1 MKKNEILS
9 YVMLALWAVLPLSC
23 IQDEEFNSQEVS
35 AGNGLKIGLETSG
48 ILTKVSE
55 DGLDVLNENTVQSA
69 VLLIFNAE
77 GNRTQ
82 GGYIPLDLSD
92 GITEVLVAS
101 GNWKNDSKL
110 FDKGS
115 RSSYDLYVVA
125 NAHGTSAFQNV
136 TTVSALQAAV
146 DEDTDIWKMEKA
158 NIGSTQYTGKKFA
171 MTGMSEGFVPANV
184 DDDYTLPIDMQRLAA
199 KVEVQISFDESFK
212 AKYTPTGFYSSLR
225 NYATKGLWLAD
236 GETSFNDWGLAG
248 NGADEPMAAA
258 YAHDFTACTA
268 TLILYSYPNN
278 WSNDVLSETFVL
290 LNMPGTYKNEENPGD
305 PDNGGKESN
314 YYKIPIRLGGADA
327 HKINRNTIYK
337 VKVTIDRLG
346 QLKPDIPV
354 ELTPEYEVYP
364 WEEVYIDVGSDDV
377 EYLELRE
384 EEIIMKDIT
393 TSSEQYFTS
402 SSPIESVTI
411 DKVYYYDKYGN
422 RQTILSNQYNQYGI
436 SASAEGGLSG
446 SVTVNSDVP
455 TNNGIRYIKVIVMN
469 KQGDSKSFTV
479 KQYPLEYIVTV
490 PGWYSYRDDFGS
502 TYETLNGNNRKMW
515 NDLFASKVYTNGS
528 IYEYAWYNYSWY
540 SGWNTGSRPSD
551 VQLGSQQTTN
561 PNNNMYFVRITKTSD
576 QYVLSVPAMDVNGYT
591 ESSSENNQLV
601 APAFMIASQLGTVTI
616 QSFDNAKT
624 HCNQYAEKSLDGEVY
639 DDWRLPTEAELLI
652 IDKYQGNDNSVIDRV
667 LAGDYYWAAS
677 GRVLSTN
684 EEEDWRGNVI
694 WNMGEIIEA
703 PSRSYYGKQHYIRC
717 VRTVKSTEPIVEDK
731 E

>member
-1 MKKNEILS
+1 
-9 YVMLALWAVLPLSC
+9 MLALWTVLPLSC
-23 IQDEEFNSQEVS
+23 IQDEEFRCQEVS

-101 GNWKNDSKL
+101 GDWKNDSEL
-110 FDKGS
+110 FDQGS
-115 RSSYDLYVVA
+115 NSSYDLYVVA

-136 TTVSALQAAV
+136 ITVSALQAAI

-158 NIGSTQYTGKKFA
+158 NIGGTQYTGKKFA

-212 AKYTPTGFYSSLR
+212 AKYKPTGFYSSLR

-290 LNMPGTYKNEENPGD
+290 LNMPGTYNNEENPGD
-305 PDNGGKESN
+305 PDNGKKTSN
-314 YYKIPIRLGGADA
+314 YYKIPIRLGGEDS
-327 HKINRNTIYK
+327 HKINRNTIYR

-346 QLKPDIPV
+346 QLTPDVPV

-364 WEEVYIDVGSDDV
+364 WESVYIDVGSDEV
-377 EYLELRE
+377 KYLELRE

-402 SSPIESVTI
+402 SSPIESVKI
-411 DKVYYYDKYGN
+411 DEVYYYDKYGN
-422 RQTILSNQYNQYGI
+422 RQKISSNQYSQYGI
-436 SASAEGGLSG
+436 SASASGLSG

-455 TNNGIRYIKVIVMN
+455 TNNGIRYIKVTVKN

-490 PGWYSYRDDFGS
+490 PGWYSYRDDFYS

-528 IYEYAWYNYSWY
+528 IYEYAWYNYLNIIIF
-540 SGWNTGSRPSD
+540 SGWDTNSRPTS
-551 VQLGSQQTTN
+551 VQLGSQQSSN

-576 QYVLSVPAMDVNGYT
+576 KYVLSVPAMDADGYT
-591 ESSSENNQLV
+591 DKSSENNKLV
-601 APAFMIASQLGTVTI
+601 APAFMIASQLGTVSTTN
-616 QSFDNAKT
+616 FNNAKE
-624 HCNQYAEKSLDGEVY
+624 HCKQYAEKSLAGEVY
-639 DDWRLPTEAELLI
+639 ADWRLATEAELAI
-652 IDKYQGNDNSVIDRV
+652 IDKYQNTDGSVIDEV
-667 LAGDYYWAAS
+667 LGGKYYWAAS
-677 GRVLSTN
+677 GTAYETQKGTDGSSTS
-684 EEEDWRGNVI
+684 
-694 WNMGEIIEA
+694 A
-703 PSRSYYGKQHYIRC
+703 YIRC
-717 VRTVKSTEPIVEDK
+717 IRTVKPTEPIVEDK

>member
-1 MKKNEILS
+1 
-9 YVMLALWAVLPLSC
+9 MLALWTVLPLSC
-23 IQDEEFNSQEVS
+23 IQDEEFRCQEVS

-55 DGLDVLNENTVQSA
+55 DGRDVLNENTVQSA

-77 GNRTQ
+77 GNRTR

-101 GNWKNDSKL
+101 GNWKNDSEL
-110 FDKGS
+110 FDQGS
-115 RSSYDLYVVA
+115 NSSYDLYVVA

-136 TTVSALQAAV
+136 ITVSALQAAI

-158 NIGSTQYTGKKFA
+158 NIGGTQYTGKKFA

-212 AKYTPTGFYSSLR
+212 AKYKPTGFYSSLR

-290 LNMPGTYKNEENPGD
+290 LNMPGTYNNEENPGD
-305 PDNGGKESN
+305 PDNGRKTSN

-402 SSPIESVTI
+402 STPIESVSI
-411 DKVYYYDKYGN
+411 DEVYYYDKYGEK
-422 RQTILSNQYNQYGI
+422 QTISRNQYSQYGI
-436 SASAEGGLSG
+436 SASANGLSG
-446 SVTVNSDVP
+446 SVTVNSNVP
-455 TNNGIRYIKVIVMN
+455 TNNGIRYLKVTVTN
-469 KQGDSKSFTV
+469 AQDDSKTFTV

-490 PGWYSYRDDFGS
+490 PGWYSYRDDFYS

-528 IYEYAWYNYSWY
+528 IYEYAWYNYFNIIIL
-540 SGWNTGSRPSD
+540 SGWDTNSRPTS
-551 VQLGSQQTTN
+551 VQLGSQQSSN

-576 QYVLSVPAMDVNGYT
+576 KYVLSVPAMDADGYT
-591 ESSSENNQLV
+591 DKSSENNKLV
-601 APAFMIASQLGTVTI
+601 APAFMIASQLGTVSTTN
-616 QSFDNAKT
+616 FNNAKE
-624 HCNQYAEKSLDGEVY
+624 HCKQYAEKSLAGEVY
-639 DDWRLPTEAELLI
+639 ADWRLATEAELAI
-652 IDKYQGNDNSVIDRV
+652 IDKYQNTDGSVIDEV
-667 LAGDYYWAAS
+667 LGGKYYWAAS
-677 GRVLSTN
+677 GTAYETQKGSDGSSTS
-684 EEEDWRGNVI
+684 
-694 WNMGEIIEA
+694 A
-703 PSRSYYGKQHYIRC
+703 YIRC
-717 VRTVKSTEPIVEDK
+717 IRTVKPTEPIVEDK

>member
-1 MKKNEILS
+1 
-9 YVMLALWAVLPLSC
+9 MLALWTVLPLSC
-23 IQDEEFNSQEVS
+23 IQDEEFRCQEVS

-69 VLLIFNAE
+69 VLLIFNAG

-101 GNWKNDSKL
+101 GDWKNDSEL
-110 FDKGS
+110 FDQGS
-115 RSSYDLYVVA
+115 NSSYDLYVVA

-136 TTVSALQAAV
+136 ITESALQAAI

-158 NIGSTQYTGKKFA
+158 NIGGTQYTGKKFA

-212 AKYTPTGFYSSLR
+212 AKYKPTGFYSSLR

-290 LNMPGTYKNEENPGD
+290 LNMPGTYNNEENPGD
-305 PDNGGKESN
+305 PDNGQKTSN

-411 DKVYYYDKYGN
+411 DEVYYYDKYGE
-422 RQTILSNQYNQYGI
+422 RQTISSSQYNQYGI
-436 SASAEGGLSG
+436 SASADGLSG
-446 SVTVNSDVP
+446 SVTVNSNVP
-455 TNNGIRYIKVIVMN
+455 TNNGIRYIKVTVTN
-469 KQGDSKSFTV
+469 AQDSKTFTV

-502 TYETLNGNNRKMW
+502 TYETRGTGTTSGSSFN
-515 NDLFASKVYTNGS
+515 SKVYYNGS
-528 IYEYAWYNYSWY
+528 IYTYSWRTN
-540 SGWNTGSRPSD
+540 SGSTAS
-551 VQLGSQQTTN
+551 LGTEQTSN

-576 QYVLSVPAMDVNGYT
+576 QYVLSVPAMDASGYT

-601 APAFMIASQLGTVTI
+601 APAFMIASQLGTVSV

-624 HCNQYAEKSLDGEVY
+624 HCNQYAEKTLAGEVY

-652 IDKYQGNDNSVIDRV
+652 IDKYQGIDGSVIDRV

-684 EEEDWRGNVI
+684 EEENFWGNVTT
-694 WNMGEIIEA
+694 WNEGTIVNPPTDLLERVEN
-703 PSRSYYGKQHYIRC
+703 QYIRC
-717 VRTVKSTEPIVEDK
+717 VRTVKPTEPIVEDK

>member
-1 MKKNEILS
+1 MKKKEILS

-23 IQDEEFNSQEVS
+23 IQDEEFRCQEVS
-35 AGNGLKIGLETSG
+35 AGNGLKIELETSG
-48 ILTKVSE
+48 ILTKVTE
-55 DGLDVLNENTVQSA
+55 AGVDALNENAVQSA

-101 GNWKNDSKL
+101 GDWKNDSEL
-110 FDKGS
+110 FDQGS
-115 RSSYDLYVVA
+115 NSSYDLYVVA

-136 TTVSALQAAV
+136 TTVSALQAAI

-158 NIGSTQYTGKKFA
+158 NIGGTQYTGKKFA
-171 MTGMSEGFVPANV
+171 MTGMSKGFVPANV

-212 AKYTPTGFYSSLR
+212 AKYKPTGFYSSLR
-225 NYATKGLWLAD
+225 NYATKGLWLTD
-236 GETSFNDWGLAG
+236 GETNFSDWGLAG

-258 YAHDFTACTA
+258 YASDYGACTA

-290 LNMPGTYKNEENPGD
+290 LNMPGTYANGDNPDD
-305 PDNGGKESN
+305 PDNGQKTSN
-314 YYKIPIRLGGADA
+314 YYKVPIRLGGADA

-346 QLKPDIPV
+346 QLTPDVPV

-364 WEEVYIDVGSDDV
+364 WESVYIDVGSDEV

-402 SSPIESVTI
+402 SSPIQSVSI
-411 DKVYYYDKYGN
+411 DEVYYYDKYGVK
-422 RQTILSNQYNQYGI
+422 QTISSNQYNQYGI
-436 SASAEGGLSG
+436 SASAEGLSG
-446 SVTVNSDVP
+446 SVTVNSNVP
-455 TNNGIRYIKVIVMN
+455 TNNGIRYLKVTVTN
-469 KQGDSKSFTV
+469 AQGDSKTFTV

-528 IYEYAWYNYSWY
+528 IYEYAWYNYSWF
-540 SGWNTGSRPSD
+540 SGWNTNSRPST
-551 VQLGSQQTTN
+551 VQLGSRQSSN

-576 QYVLSVPAMDVNGYT
+576 EYVLSVPAMDSEGYT
-591 ESSSENNQLV
+591 DKSSENNLLV
-601 APAFMIASQLGTVTI
+601 APAFMIASQLGTVQATD
-616 QSFDNAKT
+616 FATAKE
-624 HCNQYAEKSLDGEVY
+624 HCKQYAEKSLAGEVY
-639 DDWRLPTEAELLI
+639 NDWRLATEAELAI
-652 IDKYQGNDNSVIDRV
+652 IDKYQNTDGSVIDEV
-667 LAGDYYWAAS
+667 LGGAYYWAAS
-677 GRVLSTN
+677 GNAYRTQSGSDGTS
-684 EEEDWRGNVI
+684 
-694 WNMGEIIEA
+694 
-703 PSRSYYGKQHYIRC
+703 SRAYIRC
-717 VRTVKSTEPIVEDK
+717 IRTVKPTEPIVEDK

>member
-1 MKKNEILS
+1 
-9 YVMLALWAVLPLSC
+9 MLALWTVLPLSC
-23 IQDEEFNSQEVS
+23 IQDEEFRCQEVS

-48 ILTKVSE
+48 ILTKATE
-55 DGLDVLNENTVQSA
+55 AGLDVLNENTVQSA

-77 GNRTQ
+77 GNRTL
-82 GGYIPLDLSD
+82 GGCIPLDLSD

-101 GNWKNDSKL
+101 GDWKNDSKL
-110 FDKGS
+110 FDQGS
-115 RSSYDLYVVA
+115 NSSYDLYVVA

-136 TTVSALQAAV
+136 ITVSALQAAI

-212 AKYTPTGFYSSLR
+212 AKYKPTGFYSSLR

-236 GETSFNDWGLAG
+236 GETSFNDRGLAG
-248 NGADEPMAAA
+248 NGTVEPMAAA
-258 YAHDFTACTA
+258 INPNYEECTA

-278 WSNDVLSETFVL
+278 WSNNVLSETFVL
-290 LNMPGTYKNEENPGD
+290 LNMPGFYNNEENPGD
-305 PDNGGKESN
+305 PDKGQKTSN

-364 WEEVYIDVGSDDV
+364 WESVYIDVGSDEV
-377 EYLELRE
+377 KYLELRE
-384 EEIIMKDIT
+384 EEIIMKDIES
-393 TSSEQYFTS
+393 SSEQYFTS
-402 SSPIESVTI
+402 STPIQSVTI
-411 DKVYYYDKYGN
+411 TDVYYYDKYGD
-422 RQTILSNQYNQYGI
+422 RQTIPSNQYDRYGI
-436 SASAEGGLSG
+436 SASASGLFG
-446 SVTVNSDVP
+446 SVTVNSNVP

>member
-1 MKKNEILS
+1 MKKKEILS
-9 YVMLALWAVLPLSC
+9 YVMLAVLAVLPLSC
-23 IQDEEFNSQEVS
+23 VQDEEFRCQEVS

-48 ILTKVSE
+48 VLTKATE
-55 DGLDVLNENTVQSA
+55 DGLDALNENAIQSA
-69 VLLIFNAE
+69 VLLIFNEE
-77 GNRTQ
+77 GNRTP
-82 GGYIPLDLSD
+82 GGYISLDLSD

-101 GNWKNDSKL
+101 GNWKEDSEL
-110 FDKGS
+110 FDQGS
-115 RSSYDLYVVA
+115 SSSYDLFVVA

-136 TTVSALQAAV
+136 ITVSDLQAAI

-158 NIGSTQYTGKKFA
+158 NIGGTQYTGKKFA
-171 MTGMSEGFVPANV
+171 MTGMSKGFVPANV
-184 DDDYTLPIDMQRLAA
+184 DDDYTLLIDMQRLAA

-236 GETSFNDWGLAG
+236 GETNFSDWGLAG

-258 YAHDFTACTA
+258 YASDYTACTA

-290 LNMPGTYKNEENPGD
+290 LNMPGTYANGND
-305 PDNGGKESN
+305 PDNGQKTSN
-314 YYKIPIRLGGADA
+314 YYKIPIRLGGSDA

-337 VKVTIDRLG
+337 VKVKIDRLG
-346 QLKPDIPV
+346 QLTPDIPV

-364 WEEVYIDVGSDDV
+364 WESVYIDVGSDEV

-402 SSPIESVTI
+402 STLIESVTI
-411 DKVYYYDKYGN
+411 DEVYYYDKYGN
-422 RQTILSNQYNQYGI
+422 RQTIPSNQYNRYGI

-455 TNNGIRYIKVIVMN
+455 TNNGIRYIKVTVTN
-469 KQGDSKSFTV
+469 KQGDSKTFTV

-502 TYETLNGNNRKMW
+502 TYETRGTGTTSGSSFN
-515 NDLFASKVYTNGS
+515 SKVYYNGS
-528 IYEYAWYNYSWY
+528 IYTYSWRTS
-540 SGWNTGSRPSD
+540 SGRTAS
-551 VQLGSQQTTN
+551 LGTEQTSN

-601 APAFMIASQLGTVTI
+601 APAFMIASQLGTVTV

-684 EEEDWRGNVI
+684 EEEDWWGNVTS
-694 WNMGEIIEA
+694 WNDGTIED
-703 PSRSYYGKQHYIRC
+703 PPTSSSWWGTTVDDQYIRC
-717 VRTVKSTEPIVEDK
+717 VRTVKPTEPIVEDK

>member
-23 IQDEEFNSQEVS
+23 IQDEEFNSQQVS
-35 AGNGLKIGLETSG
+35 IGNGLKIELETSG
-48 ILTKVSE
+48 ILTKATGAGV
-55 DGLDVLNENTVQSA
+55 DALNENAVQSA

-101 GNWKNDSKL
+101 GNWKNDSEL
-110 FDKGS
+110 FDQGS
-115 RSSYDLYVVA
+115 DGSYDLYVVA
-125 NAHGTSAFQNV
+125 NAHGTSAFQNA
-136 TTVSALQAAV
+136 TTVSALQAAI

-158 NIGSTQYTGKKFA
+158 NIGGTQYTGKKFA
-171 MTGMSEGFVPANV
+171 MTGMSKGFVPANV

-212 AKYTPTGFYSSLR
+212 TKYKPTGFYSSLR

-236 GETSFNDWGLAG
+236 GETNFSDWGLAG

-258 YAHDFTACTA
+258 YASDYGECTA

-290 LNMPGTYKNEENPGD
+290 LNMPGTYANGDNPDD
-305 PDNGGKESN
+305 PDNGQKTSN

-346 QLKPDIPV
+346 QLTPDVPV

-364 WEEVYIDVGSDDV
+364 WETVYIDVGSDEV

-411 DKVYYYDKYGN
+411 DEVYYYDKYGVI
-422 RQTILSNQYNQYGI
+422 QTISLDQYSQYGI
-436 SASAEGGLSG
+436 SASANGLSG
-446 SVTVNSDVP
+446 SVTVNSNVP
-455 TNNGIRYIKVIVMN
+455 TNNGIRYLKVTVTN
-469 KQGDSKSFTV
+469 AQGDSKTFTV

-490 PGWYSYRDDFGS
+490 PGWYSYRDDFYS
-502 TYETLNGNNRKMW
+502 TYEKLNGNNRQMW

-528 IYEYAWYNYSWY
+528 IYEYAWYNYVDIGLW
-540 SGWNTGSRPSD
+540 SGWNTNSRPSS
-551 VQLGSQQTTN
+551 VQLGSRQSSN
-561 PNNNMYFVRITKTSD
+561 PNNNMYFVRITKTSN
-576 QYVLSVPAMDVNGYT
+576 QYVLSVPAMDANGYT

-601 APAFMIASQLGTVTI
+601 APAFMIASQLGTVQPTN
-616 QSFDNAKT
+616 FTTAKE
-624 HCNQYAEKSLDGEVY
+624 HCKQYAEKSLAGEVY
-639 DDWRLPTEAELLI
+639 NDWRLATEAELAI
-652 IDKYQGNDNSVIDRV
+652 IDKYQNTDGSVIDEV
-667 LAGDYYWAAS
+667 LGGAYYWAAS
-677 GRVLSTN
+677 GKAYETQSGSQGTSTN
-684 EEEDWRGNVI
+684 
-694 WNMGEIIEA
+694 A
-703 PSRSYYGKQHYIRC
+703 YIRC
-717 VRTVKSTEPIVEDK
+717 IRTVKPTEPIVEDK

>member
-23 IQDEEFNSQEVS
+23 IQDEEFNSQQVS
-35 AGNGLKIGLETSG
+35 IGNGLKIELETSG
-48 ILTKVSE
+48 ILTKATGAGV
-55 DGLDVLNENTVQSA
+55 DALNENAVQSA

-101 GNWKNDSKL
+101 GNWKNDSEL
-110 FDKGS
+110 FDQGS
-115 RSSYDLYVVA
+115 NSSYDLYVVA
-125 NAHGTSAFQNV
+125 NAHGSSAFQNV
-136 TTVSALQAAV
+136 TTVSALQAAI

-158 NIGSTQYTGKKFA
+158 NIGGTQYTGKKFA
-171 MTGMSEGFVPANV
+171 MTGMSKGFVPANV

-212 AKYTPTGFYSSLR
+212 AKYKPTGFYSSLR

-236 GETSFNDWGLAG
+236 GETNFSDWGLAG

-258 YAHDFTACTA
+258 YASDYGACTA

-290 LNMPGTYKNEENPGD
+290 LNMPGTYANGENPDD
-305 PDNGGKESN
+305 PDNGQKTSN

-346 QLKPDIPV
+346 QLTPDIPV
-354 ELTPEYEVYP
+354 ELKPEYEVYP
-364 WEEVYIDVGSDDV
+364 WEEVYINVGSDDV
-377 EYLELRE
+377 KYLELRE

-402 SSPIESVTI
+402 SSPIQSVSI
-411 DKVYYYDKYGN
+411 DEVYYYDKYGVK
-422 RQTILSNQYNQYGI
+422 QKISSNQYNQYGI
-436 SASAEGGLSG
+436 SASADGLSG
-446 SVTVNSDVP
+446 SVTVNSNVP
-455 TNNGIRYIKVIVMN
+455 TNNGIRYLKVTVTN
-469 KQGDSKSFTV
+469 AQGDSKTFTV

-502 TYETLNGNNRKMW
+502 TYENRGTGTTSGS
-515 NDLFASKVYTNGS
+515 NFSSKVYYNGR
-528 IYEYAWYNYSWY
+528 IYTYK
-540 SGWNTGSRPSD
+540 WNGNTVKRD
-551 VQLGSQQTTN
+551 EEQTTN

-576 QYVLSVPAMDVNGYT
+576 QYVLSVPAMDANGYT

-601 APAFMIASQLGTVTI
+601 APAFMIASQLGTVSV
-616 QSFDNAKT
+616 QSFNNAKT
-624 HCNQYAEKSLDGEVY
+624 HCNQYAEKSLAGEVY

-652 IDKYQGNDNSVIDRV
+652 IDKYQGIDGSVIDRV

-684 EEEDWRGNVI
+684 EEEDWQGNVT
-694 WNMGEIIEA
+694 WKEGEIKEA
-703 PSRSYYGKQHYIRC
+703 PSRFLQGKVHYIRC
-717 VRTVKSTEPIVEDK
+717 IRTVKPTEPIVEDK

>member
-1 MKKNEILS
+1 MKKKEILS
-9 YVMLALWAVLPLSC
+9 YVMLAVLAVLPLSC
-23 IQDEEFNSQEVS
+23 VQDEEFRCQEVS
-35 AGNGLKIGLETSG
+35 AGNGLKIGLKTSG
-48 ILTKVSE
+48 VLTKATE
-55 DGLDVLNENTVQSA
+55 GGLDALNENAIQSA
-69 VLLIFNAE
+69 VLLIFNDE
-77 GNRTQ
+77 GNRTP
-82 GGYIPLDLSD
+82 GGYISLDLSD

-101 GNWKNDSKL
+101 GNWKEDSEL
-110 FDKGS
+110 FDQGS
-115 RSSYDLYVVA
+115 SSSYDLFVVA
-125 NAHGTSAFQNV
+125 NAHGTDAFQNV
-136 TTVSALQAAV
+136 ITVSDLQATI

-158 NIGSTQYTGKKFA
+158 NIGGTQYTGKKFA
-171 MTGMSEGFVPANV
+171 MTGMSKGFVPANV
-184 DDDYTLPIDMQRLAA
+184 NDDYTLLIDMQRLAA

-290 LNMPGTYKNEENPGD
+290 LNMPGTYNNEENPGD
-305 PDNGGKESN
+305 PDNGQKTSN

-337 VKVTIDRLG
+337 VKVKIDRLG
-346 QLKPDIPV
+346 QLTPDIPV

-364 WEEVYIDVGSDDV
+364 WESVYIDVGSDEV

-402 SSPIESVTI
+402 STLIESVTI
-411 DKVYYYDKYGN
+411 DEVYYYDKYGN
-422 RQTILSNQYNQYGI
+422 RQTIPSNQYNRYGI

-455 TNNGIRYIKVIVMN
+455 TNNGIRYIKVTVKN
-469 KQGDSKSFTV
+469 KHGDSKSFTV

-490 PGWYSYRDDFGS
+490 PGWYSYRDDFYS
-502 TYETLNGNNRKMW
+502 TYETLNGNNRQMW
-515 NDLFASKVYTNGS
+515 NNLFASKVYTNGS
-528 IYEYAWYNYSWY
+528 IYEYAWYNYSNWF
-540 SGWNTGSRPSD
+540 GWNTYSRPTSP
-551 VQLGSQQTTN
+551 QLGSRQSSN

-576 QYVLSVPAMDVNGYT
+576 KYVLSVPAMDADGYT
-591 ESSSENNQLV
+591 DISSENNKLV
-601 APAFMIASQLGTVTI
+601 APAFMIASQLGTVSTTN
-616 QSFDNAKT
+616 FNNAKE
-624 HCNQYAEKSLDGEVY
+624 HCKQYAEKSLAGEVY
-639 DDWRLPTEAELLI
+639 ADWRLATEAELAI
-652 IDKYQGNDNSVIDRV
+652 IDKYQNTDGSVIDEV
-667 LAGDYYWAAS
+667 LGGKYYWAAS
-677 GRVLSTN
+677 GTAYETQKGTDGSSTS
-684 EEEDWRGNVI
+684 
-694 WNMGEIIEA
+694 A
-703 PSRSYYGKQHYIRC
+703 YIRC
-717 VRTVKSTEPIVEDK
+717 IRTVKPTEPIVEDK

>member
-55 DGLDVLNENTVQSA
+55 DGLDVLNENTVKSA

-101 GNWKNDSKL
+101 GDWKNDSEL

-115 RSSYDLYVVA
+115 NSSYDLYVVA
-125 NAHGTSAFQNV
+125 NAHGTSAFPNV
-136 TTVSALQAAV
+136 ITVSALQAAV

-158 NIGSTQYTGKKFA
+158 NIGGTQYTGKKFA
-171 MTGMSEGFVPANV
+171 MTGMSEGFVPATV

-212 AKYTPTGFYSSLR
+212 AKYKPTGFYSSLR

-411 DKVYYYDKYGN
+411 DEVYYYDKYGN

-528 IYEYAWYNYSWY
+528 IYEYAWYNYTDY
-540 SGWNTGSRPSD
+540 GWFGGWETNSRPST
-551 VQLGSQQTTN
+551 VQLGSRQSSN

-576 QYVLSVPAMDVNGYT
+576 EYVLSVPAMDSGGYT
-591 ESSSENNQLV
+591 DNSPENNLLV
-601 APAFMIASQLGTVTI
+601 APAFMIASQLGTVTNTD
-616 QSFDNAKT
+616 FDTAKE
-624 HCNQYAEKSLDGEVY
+624 HCKQYAEKSIDREVY
-639 DDWRLPTEAELLI
+639 DDWRLPTEAELKI
-652 IDKYQGNDNSVIDRV
+652 IDKYQGVSGSVIDIV
-667 LAGDYYWAAS
+667 LGGKYYWAAS
-677 GRVLSTN
+677 GNRV
-684 EEEDWRGNVI
+684 
-694 WNMGEIIEA
+694 EA
-703 PSRSYYGKQHYIRC
+703 DNGSNYPSRNTAFIRC
-717 VRTVKSTEPIVEDK
+717 IRTVKPTEPIVEDK

>member
-1 MKKNEILS
+1 
-9 YVMLALWAVLPLSC
+9 MLALWAVLPLSC
-23 IQDEEFNSQEVS
+23 IQDEEFNSQQVS
-35 AGNGLKIGLETSG
+35 IGNGLKIELETSG
-48 ILTKVSE
+48 ILTKATE
-55 DGLDVLNENTVQSA
+55 AGLDALNENAVESA

-77 GNRTQ
+77 GDRTQ

-110 FDKGS
+110 FDRGS

-158 NIGSTQYTGKKFA
+158 NIGGTQYTGKKFA

-212 AKYTPTGFYSSLR
+212 AKYIPTGFYSSLR

-236 GETSFNDWGLAG
+236 GETNFSDWGLAG

-290 LNMPGTYKNEENPGD
+290 LNMPGTYANGND
-305 PDNGGKESN
+305 PDNGQKTSN

-337 VKVTIDRLG
+337 VKVKIDRLG
-346 QLKPDIPV
+346 QLTPDIPV

-364 WEEVYIDVGSDDV
+364 WESVYIDVGSDEV
-377 EYLELRE
+377 KYLELRE

-411 DKVYYYDKYGN
+411 DEVYYYDKYGN
-422 RQTILSNQYNQYGI
+422 RQTILSNQYNRYGI

-490 PGWYSYRDDFGS
+490 PGWYSYRDDFYS
-502 TYETLNGNNRKMW
+502 TYEKLNGNNRKMW
-515 NDLFASKVYTNGS
+515 NDLFASKVYANGS
-528 IYEYAWYNYSWY
+528 IYEYAWYNYGRN
-540 SGWNTGSRPSD
+540 GWNTRSQPNS
-551 VQLGSQQTTN
+551 VQLGEEQDSN

-591 ESSSENNQLV
+591 ESSSENNQHV
-601 APAFMIASQLGTVTI
+601 APAFMIASQLGTVSV

-624 HCNQYAEKSLDGEVY
+624 HCNQYAEKSLAGEVY

-652 IDKYQGNDNSVIDRV
+652 IDKYQGIDGSVIDRV

-677 GRVLSTN
+677 GKVLSTN
-684 EEEDWRGNVI
+684 EVEDWWGNVTSWDEGTI
-694 WNMGEIIEA
+694 VNPPTNMWGQVEN
-703 PSRSYYGKQHYIRC
+703 QYIRC
-717 VRTVKSTEPIVEDK
+717 VRTVKPTEPIVEDK

>member
-1 MKKNEILS
+1 MKKKEILS
-9 YVMLALWAVLPLSC
+9 YVMLAVLAVLPLSC
-23 IQDEEFNSQEVS
+23 VQDEEFRCQEVS

-48 ILTKVSE
+48 VLTKATE
-55 DGLDVLNENTVQSA
+55 DGLDALNENAIQSA
-69 VLLIFNAE
+69 VLLIFNEE
-77 GNRTQ
+77 GNRTP
-82 GGYIPLDLSD
+82 GGYISLDLSD

-101 GNWKNDSKL
+101 GNWKEDSEL
-110 FDKGS
+110 FDQGS
-115 RSSYDLYVVA
+115 SSSYDLFVVA

-136 TTVSALQAAV
+136 ITVSDLQAAI
-146 DEDTDIWKMEKA
+146 DEDIDIWKMEKA
-158 NIGSTQYTGKKFA
+158 NIGGTQYTGKKFA
-171 MTGMSEGFVPANV
+171 MTGMSKGFVPANV
-184 DDDYTLPIDMQRLAA
+184 DDDYTLLIDMQRLAA

-236 GETSFNDWGLAG
+236 GETNFSDWGLAG

-258 YAHDFTACTA
+258 YASDYTACTA

-290 LNMPGTYKNEENPGD
+290 LNMPGAYANGND
-305 PDNGGKESN
+305 PDNGQKTSN
-314 YYKIPIRLGGADA
+314 YYKIPIRLGGSDA

-337 VKVTIDRLG
+337 VKVKIDRLG
-346 QLKPDIPV
+346 QLTPDIPV

-364 WEEVYIDVGSDDV
+364 WESVYIDVGSDEV

-402 SSPIESVTI
+402 STLIESVTI
-411 DKVYYYDKYGN
+411 DEVYYYDKYGN
-422 RQTILSNQYNQYGI
+422 RQTIPSNQYNRYGI

-455 TNNGIRYIKVIVMN
+455 TNNGIRYIKVTVTN
-469 KQGDSKSFTV
+469 KQGDSKTFTV

-502 TYETLNGNNRKMW
+502 TYETRGTGTTSGSSFN
-515 NDLFASKVYTNGS
+515 SKVYYNGS
-528 IYEYAWYNYSWY
+528 IYTYSWRTS
-540 SGWNTGSRPSD
+540 SGRTAS
-551 VQLGSQQTTN
+551 LGTEQTSN

-576 QYVLSVPAMDVNGYT
+576 QYVLSVPAMDESGYT

-601 APAFMIASQLGTVTI
+601 APAFMIASQLGTVSV

-624 HCNQYAEKSLDGEVY
+624 HCNQYAEKSLAGEVY

-652 IDKYQGNDNSVIDRV
+652 IDKYQGIDGSVIDRV

-684 EEEDWRGNVI
+684 EEEDFWGNVTT
-694 WNMGEIIEA
+694 WNEGTIVNPPTDWWGRVEN
-703 PSRSYYGKQHYIRC
+703 QYIRC

>member
-1 MKKNEILS
+1 MKKKEILS
-9 YVMLALWAVLPLSC
+9 YVMLAVLAVLPLSC
-23 IQDEEFNSQEVS
+23 VQDEEFRCQEVS

-48 ILTKVSE
+48 VLTKATE
-55 DGLDVLNENTVQSA
+55 DGLDALNENAIQSA
-69 VLLIFNAE
+69 VLLIFNEE
-77 GNRTQ
+77 GNRTP
-82 GGYIPLDLSD
+82 GGYISLDLSD

-101 GNWKNDSKL
+101 GNWKEDSEL
-110 FDKGS
+110 FDQGS
-115 RSSYDLYVVA
+115 SSSYDLFVVA

-136 TTVSALQAAV
+136 ITVSDLQAAI
-146 DEDTDIWKMEKA
+146 DEDIDIWKMEKA
-158 NIGSTQYTGKKFA
+158 NIGGTQYTGKKFA
-171 MTGMSEGFVPANV
+171 MTGMSKGFVPANV
-184 DDDYTLPIDMQRLAA
+184 DDDYTLLIDMQRLAA

-236 GETSFNDWGLAG
+236 GETNFSDWGLAG

-258 YAHDFTACTA
+258 YASDYTACTA

-290 LNMPGTYKNEENPGD
+290 LNMPGTYANGND
-305 PDNGGKESN
+305 PDNGQKTSN
-314 YYKIPIRLGGADA
+314 YYKIPIRLGGSDA

-337 VKVTIDRLG
+337 VKVKIDRLG
-346 QLKPDIPV
+346 QLTPDIPV
-354 ELTPEYEVYP
+354 ELTPEYEAYP
-364 WEEVYIDVGSDDV
+364 WESVYIDVGSDEV

-402 SSPIESVTI
+402 STLIESVTI
-411 DKVYYYDKYGN
+411 DEVYYYDKYGN
-422 RQTILSNQYNQYGI
+422 RQTIPSNQYNRYGI

>member
-1 MKKNEILS
+1 
-9 YVMLALWAVLPLSC
+9 MLALWAVLPLSC
-23 IQDEEFNSQEVS
+23 IQDEVFHGQEAS
-35 AGNGLKIGLETSG
+35 IGDGLKIELETSG
-48 ILTKVSE
+48 ILTKVTE
-55 DGLDVLNENTVQSA
+55 AGVDALNENAVQSA

-101 GNWKNDSKL
+101 GNWKNDSEL
-110 FDKGS
+110 FDQGS
-115 RSSYDLYVVA
+115 SSSYDLYVVA

-136 TTVSALQAAV
+136 TTVSALQAAI

-171 MTGMSEGFVPANV
+171 MTGMNEGFVPANV

-212 AKYTPTGFYSSLR
+212 AKYKPTGFYSSLR

-290 LNMPGTYKNEENPGD
+290 LNMPGIYNNEENSGD
-305 PDNGGKESN
+305 PDNGQKTSN

-337 VKVTIDRLG
+337 VKVKIDRLG
-346 QLKPDIPV
+346 QLTPDIPV

-364 WEEVYIDVGSDDV
+364 WESVYIDVGSDEV
-377 EYLELRE
+377 KFLELQKE
-384 EEIIMKDIT
+384 QVVMKNIAS
-393 TSSEQYFTS
+393 SSEQYFTS
-402 SSPIESVTI
+402 SSPIQSVSI
-411 DKVYYYDKYGN
+411 DEVYYYDKYGVK
-422 RQTILSNQYNQYGI
+422 QTITSNQYSQYGI
-436 SASAEGGLSG
+436 SASASGLSG
-446 SVTVNSDVP
+446 SVTVNSNVP
-455 TNNGIRYIKVIVMN
+455 TNNGIRYLKVTVTN

-490 PGWYSYRDDFGS
+490 PGWYSYRDDFYS

-528 IYEYAWYNYSWY
+528 IYEYAWYNYLNIIIF
-540 SGWNTGSRPSD
+540 SGWDTNSRPTS
-551 VQLGSQQTTN
+551 VQLGSQQSSN

-576 QYVLSVPAMDVNGYT
+576 KYVLSVPAMDADGYT
-591 ESSSENNQLV
+591 DKSSENNKLV
-601 APAFMIASQLGTVTI
+601 APAFMIASQLGTVSTTN
-616 QSFDNAKT
+616 FNNAKE
-624 HCNQYAEKSLDGEVY
+624 HCKQYAEKSLAGEVY
-639 DDWRLPTEAELLI
+639 ADWRLATEAELAI
-652 IDKYQGNDNSVIDRV
+652 IDKYQNTDGSVIDEV
-667 LAGDYYWAAS
+667 LGGKYYWAAS
-677 GRVLSTN
+677 GTAYETQKGTDGSSTS
-684 EEEDWRGNVI
+684 
-694 WNMGEIIEA
+694 A
-703 PSRSYYGKQHYIRC
+703 YIRC
-717 VRTVKSTEPIVEDK
+717 IRTVKPTEPIVEDK

>member
-1 MKKNEILS
+1 MKKKEIRS
-9 YVMLALWAVLPLSC
+9 YVMLAVLAVLPLLC
-23 IQDEEFNSQEVS
+23 VQDEEFRCQEVS

-48 ILTKVSE
+48 VLTKATE
-55 DGLDVLNENTVQSA
+55 DGLDALNENAVESA

-77 GNRTQ
+77 GDRTQ

-101 GNWKNDSKL
+101 GNWKNDSEL
-110 FDKGS
+110 FDQGS
-115 RSSYDLYVVA
+115 NSSYDLYVVA

-158 NIGSTQYTGKKFA
+158 NIGGTQYTGKKFA

-184 DDDYTLPIDMQRLAA
+184 DDDYTLLIDMQRLAA

-236 GETSFNDWGLAG
+236 GETNFSDWGLAG

-258 YAHDFTACTA
+258 YASDYTACTA

-290 LNMPGTYKNEENPGD
+290 LNMPGTYANGND
-305 PDNGGKESN
+305 PDNGQKTSN
-314 YYKIPIRLGGADA
+314 YYKIPIRLGGSDA

-337 VKVTIDRLG
+337 VKVKIDRLG
-346 QLKPDIPV
+346 QLTPDIPV

-364 WEEVYIDVGSDDV
+364 WESVYIDVGSDEV

-402 SSPIESVTI
+402 STLIESVTI
-411 DKVYYYDKYGN
+411 DEVYYYDKYGN
-422 RQTILSNQYNQYGI
+422 RQTIPSNQYNRYGI

-455 TNNGIRYIKVIVMN
+455 TNNGIRYIKVTVTN
-469 KQGDSKSFTV
+469 KQGDSKTFTV

-502 TYETLNGNNRKMW
+502 TYETRGTGTTSGSSFN
-515 NDLFASKVYTNGS
+515 SKVYYNGS
-528 IYEYAWYNYSWY
+528 IYTYSWRTS
-540 SGWNTGSRPSD
+540 SGRTAS
-551 VQLGSQQTTN
+551 LGTEQTSN

-601 APAFMIASQLGTVTI
+601 APAFMIASQLGTVTV

-684 EEEDWRGNVI
+684 EEEDWWGNVTS
-694 WNMGEIIEA
+694 WNDGTIED
-703 PSRSYYGKQHYIRC
+703 PPTSSSLWGTTVDDQYIRC
-717 VRTVKSTEPIVEDK
+717 VRTVKPTEPIVEDK

>member
-1 MKKNEILS
+1 MKKKEILS

-23 IQDEEFNSQEVS
+23 IQDEEFHGQEASV
-35 AGNGLKIGLETSG
+35 GNGLKIELETSG
-48 ILTKVSE
+48 ILTKVTE
-55 DGLDVLNENTVQSA
+55 EGLDALNENTIQSA

-77 GNRTQ
+77 GNRTP

-101 GNWKNDSKL
+101 GNWKNDSEL
-110 FDKGS
+110 FDQGS
-115 RSSYDLYVVA
+115 SSSYDLYVVA
-125 NAHGTSAFQNV
+125 NAHGTDAFQNV
-136 TTVSALQAAV
+136 TTVSALQAAIDV
-146 DEDTDIWKMEKA
+146 DTDIWKMEKA
-158 NIGSTQYTGKKFA
+158 NIGGAQYTGKKFA

-212 AKYTPTGFYSSLR
+212 AKYRPTGFYSSLR

-258 YAHDFTACTA
+258 YAYDFTACTA

-290 LNMPGTYKNEENPGD
+290 LNMPGIYNNEENSGD
-305 PDNGGKESN
+305 PDNGQKTSN

-364 WEEVYIDVGSDDV
+364 WEEVYIDVGSDEV
-377 EYLELRE
+377 KYLELRE

-393 TSSEQYFTS
+393 TSSAQYFTS
-402 SSPIESVTI
+402 STPIESVSI
-411 DKVYYYDKYGN
+411 DGVYYYDKYGE
-422 RQTILSNQYNQYGI
+422 RQTISSNQYNRYGI

-455 TNNGIRYIKVIVMN
+455 TNNGIRYLKVTVTN

-502 TYETLNGNNRKMW
+502 TYETRGTGTTSGSSFN
-515 NDLFASKVYTNGS
+515 SKVYYNGS
-528 IYEYAWYNYSWY
+528 IYTYSWRTN
-540 SGWNTGSRPSD
+540 SGSTAS
-551 VQLGSQQTTN
+551 LGTEQTSN

-576 QYVLSVPAMDVNGYT
+576 QYVLSVPAMDASGYT

-601 APAFMIASQLGTVTI
+601 APAFMIASQLGTVSV

-624 HCNQYAEKSLDGEVY
+624 HCNQYAEKSLAGEVY

-652 IDKYQGNDNSVIDRV
+652 IDKYQGIDGSVIDRV

-684 EEEDWRGNVI
+684 EEEDLWGDVTT
-694 WNMGEIIEA
+694 WNEGTIVNPPTDRWGRVEN
-703 PSRSYYGKQHYIRC
+703 QYIRC
-717 VRTVKSTEPIVEDK
+717 IRTVKPTEPIVEDK

>member
-1 MKKNEILS
+1 MKKKEILS
-9 YVMLALWAVLPLSC
+9 YVMLALWTVLPLSC
-23 IQDEEFNSQEVS
+23 IQDEEFNSQQVS
-35 AGNGLKIGLETSG
+35 IGNGLKIELETSG
-48 ILTKVSE
+48 ILTKATE
-55 DGLDVLNENTVQSA
+55 AGLDALNENAVESA

-77 GNRTQ
+77 GNRTL
-82 GGYIPLDLSD
+82 GGCIPLDLSD

-101 GNWKNDSKL
+101 GNWKNDSEL
-110 FDKGS
+110 FDQGS
-115 RSSYDLYVVA
+115 SSSYDLYVVA

-136 TTVSALQAAV
+136 TTVSALQAAI

-158 NIGSTQYTGKKFA
+158 NIGGTQYTGKKFA
-171 MTGMSEGFVPANV
+171 MTGMSEGFVPAKV

-212 AKYTPTGFYSSLR
+212 AKYIPTGFYSSLR

-258 YAHDFTACTA
+258 YARDFTACTA

-305 PDNGGKESN
+305 PDNGPKTSN

-364 WEEVYIDVGSDDV
+364 WESVYIDVGSDEV
-377 EYLELRE
+377 KYLELRE

-411 DKVYYYDKYGN
+411 DEVYYYDKYGE
-422 RQTILSNQYNQYGI
+422 RQTISSTQYRQYGI
-436 SASAEGGLSG
+436 SASASGLSG
-446 SVTVNSDVP
+446 SVTVNSNVP
-455 TNNGIRYIKVIVMN
+455 TNNGIRYIKVTVTN
-469 KQGDSKSFTV
+469 AQDSKTFTV

-502 TYETLNGNNRKMW
+502 TYETRGTGTTSGSSF
-515 NDLFASKVYTNGS
+515 DSKVYYNGS
-528 IYEYAWYNYSWY
+528 IYTYSWRTN
-540 SGWNTGSRPSD
+540 SGSTAS
-551 VQLGSQQTTN
+551 LGTEQTSN

-576 QYVLSVPAMDVNGYT
+576 QYVLSVPAMDASGYT

-601 APAFMIASQLGTVTI
+601 APAFMIASQLGTVLV

-624 HCNQYAEKSLDGEVY
+624 HCNQYAEKSLAGEVY

-652 IDKYQGNDNSVIDRV
+652 IDKYQGIDGSVIDRV

-684 EEEDWRGNVI
+684 EEENYWGNVTT
-694 WNMGEIIEA
+694 WNEGTIVNPPTDWWGQVEN
-703 PSRSYYGKQHYIRC
+703 QYIRC
-717 VRTVKSTEPIVEDK
+717 VRTVKPTEPIVEDK

>member
-1 MKKNEILS
+1 MKKKEILS
-9 YVMLALWAVLPLSC
+9 YVMLALWTVLPLSC
-23 IQDEEFNSQEVS
+23 IQDEEFRCQEVS

-55 DGLDVLNENTVQSA
+55 DGRDVLNENTVQSA

-77 GNRTQ
+77 GNRTR

-101 GNWKNDSKL
+101 GDWKNDSEL
-110 FDKGS
+110 FDQES
-115 RSSYDLYVVA
+115 NSSYDLYVVA

-136 TTVSALQAAV
+136 ITVSALQAAI

-158 NIGSTQYTGKKFA
+158 NIGGTQYTGKKFA

-212 AKYTPTGFYSSLR
+212 AKYKPTGFYSSLR

-290 LNMPGTYKNEENPGD
+290 LNMPGTYNNEENPGD
-305 PDNGGKESN
+305 PDNGQKTSN

-354 ELTPEYEVYP
+354 ELKPEYEVYP

-384 EEIIMKDIT
+384 EEIIMKDIA

-402 SSPIESVTI
+402 STPIESVSI
-411 DKVYYYDKYGN
+411 DEVYYYDKYGD
-422 RQTILSNQYNQYGI
+422 RQTISSTQYSRYGI
-436 SASAEGGLSG
+436 SASAEDGLSG
-446 SVTVNSDVP
+446 SVTVNSNVP
-455 TNNGIRYIKVIVMN
+455 TNNGIRYLKVTVTN
-469 KQGDSKSFTV
+469 AQGDSKTFTV

-502 TYETLNGNNRKMW
+502 TYETLNGDNRKMW

-540 SGWNTGSRPSD
+540 SGWNTRSRPSD
-551 VQLGSQQTTN
+551 VQLGSRQSSN

-576 QYVLSVPAMDVNGYT
+576 QYVLSVPAMDTNGYT
-591 ESSSENNQLV
+591 EQSSENNKLV
-601 APAFMIASQLGTVTI
+601 APAFMIASQLGTVYPTD
-616 QSFDNAKT
+616 FNTAKD
-624 HCNQYAEKSLDGEVY
+624 HCKQYVEKSIDGEVY
-639 DDWRLPTEAELLI
+639 NDWRLATEAELAI
-652 IDKYQGNDNSVIDRV
+652 IDKYQNTTGSVIDEV
-667 LAGDYYWAAS
+667 LGGRYYWAAS
-677 GRVLSTN
+677 GVAYRTQN
-684 EEEDWRGNVI
+684 GEDGSRD
-694 WNMGEIIEA
+694 EA
-703 PSRSYYGKQHYIRC
+703 YIRC
-717 VRTVKSTEPIVEDK
+717 IRTVKPTEPIVEDK

>member
-9 YVMLALWAVLPLSC
+9 YVMLALWAILPLSC
-23 IQDEEFNSQEVS
+23 IQDEEFNSQQVS
-35 AGNGLKIGLETSG
+35 IGNGLKIELETSG
-48 ILTKVSE
+48 ILTKATE
-55 DGLDVLNENTVQSA
+55 AGLDALNENAVESA

-92 GITEVLVAS
+92 GIKEVLVAS
-101 GNWKNDSKL
+101 GNWKNDLEL
-110 FDKGS
+110 FDQGS
-115 RSSYDLYVVA
+115 SSSYDLYVVA

-158 NIGSTQYTGKKFA
+158 NIGGTQYTGKKFA

-212 AKYTPTGFYSSLR
+212 AKYKPTGFYSSLR

-305 PDNGGKESN
+305 PDNGQKTSN

-354 ELTPEYEVYP
+354 ELTPEYKVYP
-364 WEEVYIDVGSDDV
+364 WEEVYIDVGSDEV
-377 EYLELRE
+377 KYLELRK
-384 EEIIMKDIT
+384 EEIVMKNIES
-393 TSSEQYFTS
+393 SSEQYFTS
-402 SSPIESVTI
+402 SSPIQSVSI
-411 DKVYYYDKYGN
+411 AEVYYYDKYGVK
-422 RQTILSNQYNQYGI
+422 QTILSSQYTSYGI
-436 SASAEGGLSG
+436 SAVATGLSG
-446 SVTVNSDVP
+446 SVTVNSNVP
-455 TNNGIRYIKVIVMN
+455 TNNGIRYIKVTVTN
-469 KQGDSKSFTV
+469 QQGDSKTFIV

-490 PGWYSYRDDFGS
+490 PGWYSYRDDFYS
-502 TYETLNGNNRKMW
+502 TYETLDGNNRKMW
-515 NDLFASKVYTNGS
+515 NDLFASKVYTGGS
-528 IYEYAWYNYSWY
+528 IYEYAWYNYFNIIIL
-540 SGWNTGSRPSD
+540 SGWDTDSRPTS
-551 VQLGSQQTTN
+551 VQLGSQQSSN

-576 QYVLSVPAMDVNGYT
+576 KYVLSVPAMDADGYT
-591 ESSSENNQLV
+591 DKSSENNKLV
-601 APAFMIASQLGTVTI
+601 APAFMIASQLGTVSTTN
-616 QSFDNAKT
+616 FNNAKE
-624 HCNQYAEKSLDGEVY
+624 HCKQYAEKSLAGEVY
-639 DDWRLPTEAELLI
+639 ADWRLATEAELAI
-652 IDKYQGNDNSVIDRV
+652 IDKYQNTDGSVIDEV
-667 LAGDYYWAAS
+667 LGGKYYWAAS
-677 GRVLSTN
+677 GTAYETQKGSDGSSTS
-684 EEEDWRGNVI
+684 
-694 WNMGEIIEA
+694 A
-703 PSRSYYGKQHYIRC
+703 YIRC
-717 VRTVKSTEPIVEDK
+717 IRTVKPTEPIVEDK